1 MTTEE
6 NKKLQEEIREALK
19 PTFRTSRC
27 NHLILFVS
35 ISFD

>member
-19 PTFRTSRC
+19 NSHSTGFSGKSLSC
-27 NHLILFVS
+27 QYC
-35 ISFD
+35 